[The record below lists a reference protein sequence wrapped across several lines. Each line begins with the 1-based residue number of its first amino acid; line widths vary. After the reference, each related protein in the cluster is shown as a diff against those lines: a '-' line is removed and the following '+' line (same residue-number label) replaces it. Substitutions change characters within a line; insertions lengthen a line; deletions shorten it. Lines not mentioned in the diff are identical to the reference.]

1 MHRMVATL
9 AFAALVATGC
19 GAAAQG
25 WPSWADDAFER
36 GWGRERQR
44 ERAFDGPERARPQA
58 ELRQRVSG
66 GDVRNGGPR
75 PEIAPQAPPIVAFAA
90 DFPAHSIVIDSGGRK
105 LYYVLPDHRAYRY
118 AISVGREGFG
128 WSGTETISRKQAW
141 PDWYPPPEMRERDP
155 RLPEKMT
162 GGLKNPLGAMALYL
176 GQTLYR
182 IHGTNDVKSIG
193 RAESSGCF
201 RMLNSAV
208 LPMIHGQHGSYL
220 LPQAFP
226 EGAPTHPCY
235 PTGHG
240 TVGGA
245 CITAIKFFFDA
256 SQRIR
261 PLLLAAGS
269 DVMVP
274 TSDGM
279 GLTPY
284 TGADRDTL
292 TINGELSK
300 LAWNI
305 TVGHGIHA
313 GIHFRSSSYYSIL
326 LGEQVGISVLKDR
339 AGSYAEPFSINI
351 TKFDGTTVTVSN
363 Q

>member
-58 ELRQRVSG
+58 EPRQRVSG

-208 LPMIHGQHGSYL
+208 LHL
-220 LPQAFP
+220 
-226 EGAPTHPCY
+226 
-235 PTGHG
+235 
-240 TVGGA
+240 
-245 CITAIKFFFDA
+245 A
-256 SQRIR
+256 S
-261 PLLLAAGS
+261 LA
-269 DVMVP
+269 D
-274 TSDGM
+274 
-279 GLTPY
+279 
-284 TGADRDTL
+284 
-292 TINGELSK
+292 I
-300 LAWNI
+300 
-305 TVGHGIHA
+305 
-313 GIHFRSSSYYSIL
+313 
-326 LGEQVGISVLKDR
+326 
-339 AGSYAEPFSINI
+339 
-351 TKFDGTTVTVSN
+351 GTTVNVVAALPRGQPASSAAAAPPRTREQDRAPPPTSSPLPAEPATPPQVPPQQPQRAPADVAQAPTRLPPPRNETPVGEPIPAAPMARSREDL
-363 Q
+363 QVAPAAAPDYHALRDFVLGGQ